1 MTDDLPAQLLLDNP
15 LLDNAA
21 WHALTTVQ
29 SGFADVYGAARRY
42 HPDVSVFAALDSGT
56 AAEWADLAT
65 LVGPEGTAALFRCD
79 PVAVPDDWT
88 VLVEGVGHQMVFDPA
103 DPADRADRSR
113 LVDVPRHDSRLLTLD
128 DEPQMAALVALA
140 QPGPWRPRTVE
151 LGDYHGVFDGN
162 QLVAM
167 AGERQKLPGCTE
179 VSAVCTHP
187 DARRRGL
194 GAAITVQVV
203 RGILE
208 RGETPFLHHAEDN
221 HAARRVYEA
230 LGFRFRREVQLVI
243 ARPTATRPP
252 PRARTTPRA

>member
-1 MTDDLPAQLLLDNP
+1 MTDELLDQPLLHNP

-42 HPDVSVFAALDSGT
+42 HPDVSVFAALDSGSAT
-56 AAEWADLAT
+56 EWADLAT
-65 LVGPEGTAALFRCD
+65 LVGPDGTAALFRCD

-88 VLVEGVGHQMVFDPA
+88 VMVEGVGHQMLF
-103 DPADRADRSR
+103 DPADRAR
-113 LVDVPRHDSRLLTLD
+113 LVDVPRPDSRLLTPA

-140 QPGPWRPRTVE
+140 QPGPWRPRTIE
-151 LGDYHGVFDGN
+151 LGDYHGVFDGE

-167 AGERQKLPGCTE
+167 AGERQRLPGFTE

-187 DARRRGL
+187 DVRRRGL
-194 GAAITVQVV
+194 GAAITALVV
-203 RGILE
+203 HGILE

-221 HAARRVYEA
+221 HGARRVYEA

-243 ARPTATRPP
+243 ARPNL
-252 PRARTTPRA
+252 

>member
-1 MTDDLPAQLLLDNP
+1 VTDHVTLDHPRLDNV
-15 LLDNAA
+15 A

-29 SGFADVYGAARRY
+29 SAFADVCGTARRY
-42 HPDVSVFAALDSGT
+42 HPDVSVFAALDTGT

-65 LVGPEGTAALFRCD
+65 LVGPDGTAALFRCD
-79 PVAVPDDWT
+79 PVAVPDGWT
-88 VLVEGVGHQMVFDPA
+88 VMMEGAGHQMVFEP
-103 DPADRADRSR
+103 ADRSR
-113 LVDVPRHDSRLLTLD
+113 LLAGSRPDSRLLTVD

-140 QPGPWRPRTVE
+140 QPGPWRPRTIE
-151 LGDYHGVFDGN
+151 LGDYHGVFDGD

-167 AGERQKLPGCTE
+167 AGERQKLPGFTE

-194 GAAITVQVV
+194 GAAITTRVV
-203 RGILE
+203 RGILD

-221 HAARRVYEA
+221 HGARRVYEA

-243 ARPTATRPP
+243 ARPSH
-252 PRARTTPRA
+252 